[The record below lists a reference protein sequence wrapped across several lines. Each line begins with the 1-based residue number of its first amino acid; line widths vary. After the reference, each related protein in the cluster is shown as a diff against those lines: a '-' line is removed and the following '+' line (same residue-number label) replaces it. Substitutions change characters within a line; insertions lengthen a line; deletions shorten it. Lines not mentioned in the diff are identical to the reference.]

1 MFCWGTFFLFCPLL
15 TTKFFFYILYKFKL
29 KKNLLEESFE
39 HVVGD
44 LLGPGSVDLVDL
56 LGVRVVSVKSP
67 ELTLDV
73 AEQQQEVR
81 TIAPVDNILNKRNGL
96 IHIFLLKVL

>member
-1 MFCWGTFFLFCPLL
+1 MPSFNNKVFFTFCTNSS
-15 TTKFFFYILYKFKL
+15 L

-56 LGVRVVSVKSP
+56 LGVRVVSVESP